1 MPTHDDVQQ
10 IFQQGI
16 HAIQRG
22 YYLQATTLFERA
34 LELCQTLPGTEH
46 NQANCLHNLATT
58 LRMLGKP
65 ADAEYYYRQAL
76 TLYQTLPNT
85 QREQAN
91 CLGNLATTLFL
102 LDKLA
107 QAKSHYRQALTLY
120 QGIPNTEMNQATCLG
135 NLATTM
141 AELGKPAEAE
151 PYYHQALT
159 LYQTLPGTEREQA
172 NCLLSLAN
180 TLHERGK
187 TAEAEPYYHQA
198 LTLYQTLPNTEK
210 NQANCLGNLANTLD
224 KLGKPA
230 DAEPYYRQA
239 LTLYQ
244 DIPNTE
250 KNQANCLNN
259 LATTLRALGKPA
271 NAEPYYRQALT
282 LYQTLPGTEQSQA
295 NCLRNLANALHN
307 LGRGVETEP
316 LYRQAIQL
324 CEGIDGTEQVHA
336 SCLQHL
342 ASVVASKG
350 EGHLREALTLYHQA
364 LTLYKTLTDSD
375 IDQAHC
381 LTQQGLITTHL
392 GHLADAETYYHQA
405 LALYKYTNTPI
416 EHATCLQHLANCL
429 AHMHNRTTDTLTTL
443 DNALDILTHT
453 NTFETAPQRL
463 TILVSLTHTHLNAG
477 THLLA
482 QMHARAA
489 LDLSHHPTISQ
500 ADAHHAHFTYAA
512 ALHAQAHA
520 TTNPEHAK
528 NLLTQ
533 ALNHALPAAL
543 FDDEYRYQLIS
554 PTKRRAWITNRA
566 QPSMNLAL
574 TIATLLDDAPLV
586 AELVAK
592 WRMVGSLAPTP
603 AAHNS
608 DIFLINTMPDFTPE
622 PDETLTRTPGPNLV
636 LPHPR
641 TTPLYQ
647 HPTIADRPRAYYR

>member
-1 MPTHDDVQQ
+1 MPTHDDADQLHDQ
-10 IFQQGI
+10 AAEAAG
-16 HAIQRG
+16 RG
-22 YYLQATTLFERA
+22 DHFKAKELFEDA
-34 LELCQTLPGTEH
+34 LELYREVPGAEKD
-46 NQANCLHNLATT
+46 QANCLNNLANT
-58 LRMLGKP
+58 LRALGKP
-65 ADAEYYYRQAL
+65 ANAEPYYHQAL
-76 TLYQTLPNT
+76 TLYQAMPNT
-85 QREQAN
+85 EENQAT
-91 CLGNLATTLFL
+91 CLLSLAATLYNLGRGVETEPL
-102 LDKLA
+102 
-107 QAKSHYRQALTLY
+107 YRQALTLY
-120 QGIPNTEMNQATCLG
+120 QGIPNTE
-135 NLATTM
+135 
-141 AELGKPAEAE
+141 KK
-151 PYYHQALT
+151 
-159 LYQTLPGTEREQA
+159 QA
-172 NCLLSLAN
+172 NCLHNLAFS
-180 TLHERGK
+180 LHER
-187 TAEAEPYYHQA
+187 
-198 LTLYQTLPNTEK
+198 
-210 NQANCLGNLANTLD
+210 
-224 KLGKPA
+224 
-230 DAEPYYRQA
+230 
-239 LTLYQ
+239 
-244 DIPNTE
+244 
-250 KNQANCLNN
+250 
-259 LATTLRALGKPA
+259 GKPA
-271 NAEPYYRQALT
+271 NAEPYYRQ
-282 LYQTLPGTEQSQA
+282 
-295 NCLRNLANALHN
+295 
-307 LGRGVETEP
+307 
-316 LYRQAIQL
+316 
-324 CEGIDGTEQVHA
+324 
-336 SCLQHL
+336 
-342 ASVVASKG
+342 
-350 EGHLREALTLYHQA
+350 ALTLYHQA

-429 AHMHNRTTDTLTTL
+429 AHMHNRTTDTLKTL

-463 TILVSLTHTHLNAG
+463 TILLSLTHTHLNAG